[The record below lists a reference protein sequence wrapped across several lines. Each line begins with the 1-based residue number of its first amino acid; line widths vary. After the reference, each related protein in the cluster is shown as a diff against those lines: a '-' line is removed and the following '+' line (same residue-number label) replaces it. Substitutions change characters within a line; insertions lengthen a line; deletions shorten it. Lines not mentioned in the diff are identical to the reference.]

1 MSRKK
6 EIRLEKIREI
16 LIEREK
22 IRNIDLAK
30 ELGITVETLR
40 HDLDYLEE
48 QNIIIKEHGSSRINL
63 SLKELPLMMRHIEN
77 TDDKRRIAYRA
88 FQEIQNGQI
97 IFLGAGSTVLSGIE
111 SLKYRKEIT
120 IVTNSLP
127 VAMETA
133 KLNHKVILIGGM
145 IINSAYSTYGSDGID
160 MLKRIHMD
168 LMITGSAGIEGS
180 NGFTTNKFEE
190 VGLRRQVLA
199 QSRRSI
205 VVCDNRK
212 FHQKSA
218 YTDLFFKEAD
228 LLITNQLTMEMQEV
242 VKEIPKII
250 QV

>member
-6 EIRLEKIREI
+6 EIRLEKIRD
-16 LIEREK
+16 LLVKREK

-30 ELGITVETLR
+30 ELGVTVETLR

-48 QNIIIKEHGSSRINL
+48 QNILIKEHGYTRINQ
-63 SLKELPLMMRHIEN
+63 SLNELPLMMRHIEN
-77 TDDKRRIAYRA
+77 TDDKKRIAYRA

-97 IFLGAGSTVLSGIE
+97 VFLGAGSTVLSGIE
-111 SLKYRKEIT
+111 SLKYRREIT

-127 VAMETA
+127 VAMESA
-133 KLNHKVILIGGM
+133 KLNHKVVLIGGM
-145 IINSAYSTYGSDGID
+145 IINSALSTFGADGLD

-199 QSRRSI
+199 QCKRSI
-205 VVCDNRK
+205 VVCDNTK

-218 YTDLFFKEAD
+218 YTDLFFTETD
-228 LLITNQLTMEMQEV
+228 LLVTNALTKEMLETVQT
-242 VKEIPKII
+242 IPQII
-250 QV
+250 QI